1 MHQSSYGLAQ
11 PTSTRASVFTGLSTS
26 DDYAVI
32 DLDISEILLL
42 VAPFQTPFLD
52 LLPQAPRA
60 ATSPKHTWFE
70 QNIGPDRLIVST
82 AINSAT
88 AATGVTVNGLA
99 HYLTVGMML
108 ELESSVGDGELVQV
122 SSIPGP
128 NSLLLTRNV
137 GVVPRGVNSLAVG
150 GTLFVVASVEKEG
163 DDTDGDVSR
172 PRLPYDNYTQIFKK
186 PIRISGTRQAVL
198 TAPNVGSEIDNQ
210 ETLRTIELLRDLEK
224 AVIRSV
230 AVSTIADENTY
241 RTMNGVRALV
251 TSINSAIAN
260 NSFVADPLTYTNA
273 LMQQAWNAGARDLD
287 LLLCGSDWGAAI
299 SNTNASKLQVEQDD
313 RNVTRVVERIT
324 TDFGSLRKLVS
335 PWMPPKAMMGLA
347 TGRIFVPNLTGRNFQ
362 REDLAKTGDNFRRHI
377 IGEYTLELHHQEQMF
392 QARTT

>member
-1 MHQSSYGLAQ
+1 MRQFSYVLTPKVTQ
-11 PTSTRASVFTGLSTS
+11 ASVFTGLSTS
-26 DDYAVI
+26 DDFAVI

-88 AATGVTVNGLA
+88 AATGVQVNGLA
-99 HYLTVGMML
+99 SLLAVGMML
-108 ELESSVGDGELVQV
+108 EMESSVGDGELMTV

-128 NSLLLTRNV
+128 NSLLLNRNV
-137 GVVPRGVNSLAVG
+137 GVVARGVNSLVVG
-150 GTLFVVASVEKEG
+150 GTLFVIASAEMEG

-172 PRLPYDNYTQIFKK
+172 ARTQFDNYTQIFKK

-230 AVSTIADENTY
+230 AISTIANETTV

-260 NSFVADPLTYTNA
+260 TSFTADPLLYTNA

-287 LLLCGSDWGAAI
+287 LLLVGSEWGAAI

-313 RNVTRVVERIT
+313 RNVTRMVERIT
-324 TDFGSLRKLVS
+324 TDFGSLRKVVS
-335 PWMPPKAMMGLA
+335 PWMPPKAIMGLA
-347 TGRIFVPNLTGRNFQ
+347 TGRMFVPNLQGRNFA
-362 REDLAKTGDNFRRHI
+362 REDLAKTGDNWRRQI
-377 IGEYTLELHHQEQMF
+377 IGEYTFELHHQEQMF
-392 QARTT
+392 QGRST